1 MGILSKMSNEI
12 SIIPGAQFNAS
23 SDVKYSKPKTNTS
36 GGKSVGILNSS
47 TNTATYLSTPLML
60 TWGINEYIDEKS
72 GKVSYDLALQFP
84 GSEYATDAT
93 TNFLE
98 NMTAFE
104 DKIKADALKN
114 SKEWFGKAKMSADVI
129 DALWTPML
137 KYPKDKNT
145 GEPDTSRSPT
155 LKVKIPYWEGAWKV
169 ELYDL
174 EASPIF
180 PDPSNDT
187 VTPKDLI
194 TKGSHLYLMIVCG
207 GIWFANGKFGVTW
220 KLIHGRVNPKTTVR
234 GKCFLE
240 ISAEEKALAEKL
252 SQRAD
257 VEEEGLVSDDE
268 EDIEEDEEEAAPV
281 FEAPKKKV
289 VKKVVKKKTAEA

>member
-1 MGILSKMSNEI
+1 MSNEI

-23 SDVKYSKPKTNTS
+23 SDVKYSKPKTNAS

-47 TNTATYLSTPLML
+47 TNTATYISTPLML
-60 TWGINEYIDEKS
+60 TWGINEYSDDKT

-84 GSEYATDAT
+84 SSEYSTEPT

-104 DKIKADALKN
+104 NKIKTDALNN

-145 GEPDTSRSPT
+145 GEPDTTRSPT
-155 LKVKIPYWEGAWKV
+155 LKVKIPYWEGAWKA

-174 EASPIF
+174 DASPIF
-180 PDPSNDT
+180 PDPTNDT
-187 VTPKDLI
+187 ITPKDLI

-220 KLIHGRVNPKTTVR
+220 KLIQGRVKPKTTVKGR
-234 GKCFLE
+234 CFLE

-252 SQRAD
+252 SQRD
-257 VEEEGLVSDDE
+257 NSDTVDDTLVSDDE
-268 EDIEEDEEEAAPV
+268 EEEEEEEEAEEATPV

>member
-1 MGILSKMSNEI
+1 MSNEI

-23 SDVKYSKPKTNTS
+23 SDVKYSKPKTNAS

-60 TWGINEYIDEKS
+60 TWGINEYSDDKT

-84 GSEYATDAT
+84 SSEYSTEPT

-104 DKIKADALKN
+104 NKIKTDALNN
-114 SKEWFGKAKMSADVI
+114 SKEWFGKSKMSADVI

-155 LKVKIPYWEGAWKV
+155 LKVKIPFWEGSWKA

-174 EASPIF
+174 DASPIF
-180 PDPSNDT
+180 PDPTNDT
-187 VTPKDLI
+187 ITPKDLI

-220 KLIHGRVNPKTTVR
+220 KLIQGRVKPKTTVR

-252 SQRAD
+252 SQRANSD
-257 VEEEGLVSDDE
+257 TVDDGLVSDDE
-268 EDIEEDEEEAAPV
+268 EEEEEEEEEEAAPV

>member
-1 MGILSKMSNEI
+1 MSNEI
-12 SIIPGAQFNAS
+12 SIIPGAQFDSS
-23 SDVKYSKPKTNTS
+23 SDVKYSKPKTNAS

-60 TWGINEYIDEKS
+60 TWGINEYSDDKT

-84 GSEYATDAT
+84 SEEYSTEPT

-104 DKIKADALKN
+104 NKIKSDALKN

-180 PDPSNDT
+180 PDPANDT
-187 VTPKDLI
+187 ITPKDLI

-220 KLIHGRVNPKTTVR
+220 KLIQGRVKPKTTVR

-252 SQRAD
+252 SQRGSTAD
-257 VEEEGLVSDDE
+257 DEGLVSDDE
-268 EDIEEDEEEAAPV
+268 EEEEEEEEATPV

-289 VKKVVKKKTAEA
+289 VKKVIKKKTAEA